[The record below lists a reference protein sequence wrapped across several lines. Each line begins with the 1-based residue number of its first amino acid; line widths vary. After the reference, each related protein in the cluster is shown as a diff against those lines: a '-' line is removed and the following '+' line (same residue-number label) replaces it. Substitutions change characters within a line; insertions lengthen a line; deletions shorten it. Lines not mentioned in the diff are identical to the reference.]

1 MFEQSSEV
9 IGINRAIHKARSRV
23 GQIGMCK
30 GPGRKGC
37 GPQKELGEVRRARMP
52 GVMGRGRRVSSRRH
66 QRLD

>member
-1 MFEQSSEV
+1 M
-9 IGINRAIHKARSRV
+9 

-37 GPQKELGEVRRARMP
+37 GPQKELGEVRRARMS
-52 GVMGRGRRVSSRRH
+52 GVMGRGRQVSSRRH